1 MKGWEAIKAL
11 SEGKCVRLPDSLY
24 YFKMVQTIGNM
35 NTVVLIDSRN
45 MQENACY
52 ISESHLMSDNWEI
65 YEETH
70 DFFWAM
76 RQVQKGKKVKR
87 KYWVAPAHMS
97 LKGFTNTTNYL
108 CNSGEDFLSAADI
121 SAKDWILA

>member
-11 SEGKCVRLPDSLY
+11 SEGKCVQWSNPLY
-24 YFKMVQTIGNM
+24 YYKMVKTLGNM

-45 MQENACY
+45 MQESSCN
-52 ISESHLMSDNWEI
+52 ISGIHLMMDNWEI
-65 YEETH
+65 YEEAH

-76 RQVQKGKKVKR
+76 EQVKNDKKVKR
-87 KYWVAPAHMS
+87 QYWVAPAHMS
-97 LKGFTNTTNYL
+97 LEGFTNTTNYL
-108 CNSGEDFLSAADI
+108 CSKGENFLSAADI